1 MFRKIG
7 FVLLALLAWG
17 SAYAA
22 ALPGGISPAMIEQFK
37 SLPRA
42 QQEQLAKQY
51 GVDLSQITGSQG
63 GEGTRQQSTVLQQRQ
78 VLPTDTS
85 SKDDKTQDDD
95 EAKKPVRY
103 GLNLFN
109 ADISSFAPV
118 DNAPVPDDYV
128 VGPNDVISV
137 LLFGKESQQ
146 LSLNVERDGTVN
158 FPDLGPIAVGGLS
171 FGKVKALLEGRVKEQ
186 MIGITAAVTLNSL
199 RTISIFVAG
208 EAKYPGA
215 YAVPALTTV
224 TQALFVAG
232 GVSDIGSL
240 RHIVVKRA
248 GKTVTNFDLY
258 DLLLR
263 GNASDDIRL
272 QSGDVVFIPPY
283 TGIAEVKGEVRRP
296 ALYELNKDDTLADL
310 LAMAGGAKSEA
321 YPQASVLERINSQ
334 NLRDIQNVDLTN
346 SQVLAEHV
354 RGGDVLRVG
363 VTSNRTENA
372 VVLAGA
378 VVRPGKYAWRK
389 GMHVHD
395 LVNSLWADLRL
406 SADLDYALVVR
417 QVNALGDIEVKQFA
431 IGNAVTKPGS
441 QDDIALS
448 PKDVVLVFNYDD
460 ANLERTN
467 LNKYITKQLQPV
479 LDKSSDERWLSDDL
493 LAKGFQYI
501 QDSAQKKDVKS
512 VAGFD
517 IKDAAT
523 DKQQTQ
529 QQLIQQRLADGTIVT
544 TPAGDSGLSQEQQVS
559 TLSEATQNLL
569 SRIFIDPDLIALTP
583 ELKRQELLFPV
594 LEKLKSQARNGSRL
608 QLVSVSG
615 DVKVPGDYPLASG
628 ANVRSLITAAG
639 GLNASAYLGR
649 AELTR
654 AQGTNKDI
662 NGIQVAHRA
671 VDISDAI
678 KGGADNLALVSRDHL
693 NVFSTPDWQVDRT
706 VEIRG
711 EVRFPGSYTVHRGE
725 SLDDVLQRA
734 GGVTQFAFVDGA
746 VFTRRQVQEREKMQ
760 VNKLIEQLRSDVATR
775 ALSADKTTITYQDA
789 MAMIGELQKIQP
801 VGRLVIDLP
810 HVLAGDRDADMQ
822 VEDGDILYVPRKT
835 STVTVVGEVQHA
847 SSHRFKP
854 GMSVDDY
861 LNLSGGF
868 RKRADEDRVYVI
880 RADGSVMIPGH
891 NSSWFSS
898 NSDQLRAGDTI
909 VVPLDTEYMNN
920 LTTWSSVTQ
929 IIYQSAVALAA
940 IATL

>member
-85 SKDDKTQDDD
+85 SKDDKTPDDNG
-95 EAKKPVRY
+95 AKKPVRY

-128 VGPNDVISV
+128 VGPNDVINV

-248 GKTVTNFDLY
+248 GKAVTNFDLY

-296 ALYELNKDDTLADL
+296 AIYELNKNDTLADL
-310 LAMAGGAKSEA
+310 LAMAGGAKAEA

-346 SQVLAEHV
+346 SKVLAEHV

-460 ANLERTN
+460 ANLERSN

-479 LDKSSDERWLSDDL
+479 LNKSSGERWLSDDL
-493 LAKGFQYI
+493 LAKGIQSI
-501 QDSAQKKDVKS
+501 QDNAKQKDVKS
-512 VAGFD
+512 VAGFA

-529 QQLIQQRLADGTIVT
+529 QELTQERLADGTIV
-544 TPAGDSGLSQEQQVS
+544 SVLSD
-559 TLSEATQNLL
+559 ATQSLL
-569 SRIFIDPDLIALTP
+569 SRIFVNPDLMALTP

-594 LEKLKSQARNGSRL
+594 LEKLKNQARSGSEL
-608 QLVSVSG
+608 QVVSISG
-615 DVKVPGDYPLASG
+615 DVKVPGEYPLASG
-628 ANVRSLITAAG
+628 ANIRSLITAAG

-671 VDISDAI
+671 VDISDAV
-678 KGGADNLALVSRDHL
+678 KGGVDNIALASRDHL

-725 SLDDVLQRA
+725 TLDDVLQRA
-734 GGVTQFAFVDGA
+734 GGVTQYAFVDGA
-746 VFTRRQVQEREKMQ
+746 VFTRKQVQDREKMQ

-775 ALSADKTTITYQDA
+775 ALSADTTTVSYQDA

-822 VEDGDILYVPRKT
+822 VEDGDILYIPRKT

-854 GMSVDDY
+854 GMSVEDY

-891 NSSWFSS
+891 NSSWFAS

>member
-1 MFRKIG
+1 
-7 FVLLALLAWG
+7 
-17 SAYAA
+17 
-22 ALPGGISPAMIEQFK
+22 MIEQFK

-85 SKDDKTQDDD
+85 SKDDKTPDDNG
-95 EAKKPVRY
+95 AKKPVRY

-128 VGPNDVISV
+128 VGPNDVINV

-310 LAMAGGAKSEA
+310 LAMAGGAKAEA

-346 SQVLAEHV
+346 SKVLAEHV

-493 LAKGFQYI
+493 LAKGIQSI
-501 QDSAQKKDVKS
+501 QDNAKQKDVKS
-512 VAGFD
+512 VAGFA

-529 QQLIQQRLADGTIVT
+529 QELTQERLADGTIV
-544 TPAGDSGLSQEQQVS
+544 SV
-559 TLSEATQNLL
+559 LSEATQNLL
-569 SRIFIDPDLIALTP
+569 SRIFVNPDLMALTP

-594 LEKLKSQARNGSRL
+594 LEKLKNQARSGSEL
-608 QLVSVSG
+608 QVVSISG
-615 DVKVPGDYPLASG
+615 DVKVPGEYPLASG
-628 ANVRSLITAAG
+628 ANIRSLITAAG

-671 VDISDAI
+671 VDISDAV
-678 KGGADNLALVSRDHL
+678 KGGVDNIALASRDHL

-725 SLDDVLQRA
+725 TLDDVLQRA
-734 GGVTQFAFVDGA
+734 GGVTQYAFVDGA
-746 VFTRRQVQEREKMQ
+746 VFTRKQVQDREKMQ

-775 ALSADKTTITYQDA
+775 ALSADTTTVSYQDA

-822 VEDGDILYVPRKT
+822 VEDGDILYIPRKT

-854 GMSVDDY
+854 GMSVEDY

-891 NSSWFSS
+891 NSSWFAS
-898 NSDQLRAGDTI
+898 NSDQLKAGDTI

>member
-1 MFRKIG
+1 
-7 FVLLALLAWG
+7 
-17 SAYAA
+17 
-22 ALPGGISPAMIEQFK
+22 MIEQFK

-85 SKDDKTQDDD
+85 SKDDKTPDDNG
-95 EAKKPVRY
+95 AKKPVRY

-128 VGPNDVISV
+128 VGPNDVINV

-310 LAMAGGAKSEA
+310 LAMAGGAKAEA

-363 VTSNRTENA
+363 ITSNRTENA

-448 PKDVVLVFNYDD
+448 PKDVVL
-460 ANLERTN
+460 
-467 LNKYITKQLQPV
+467 
-479 LDKSSDERWLSDDL
+479 
-493 LAKGFQYI
+493 
-501 QDSAQKKDVKS
+501 
-512 VAGFD
+512 
-517 IKDAAT
+517 
-523 DKQQTQ
+523 
-529 QQLIQQRLADGTIVT
+529 
-544 TPAGDSGLSQEQQVS
+544 
-559 TLSEATQNLL
+559 
-569 SRIFIDPDLIALTP
+569 
-583 ELKRQELLFPV
+583 
-594 LEKLKSQARNGSRL
+594 
-608 QLVSVSG
+608 
-615 DVKVPGDYPLASG
+615 
-628 ANVRSLITAAG
+628 
-639 GLNASAYLGR
+639 
-649 AELTR
+649 
-654 AQGTNKDI
+654 
-662 NGIQVAHRA
+662 
-671 VDISDAI
+671 
-678 KGGADNLALVSRDHL
+678 
-693 NVFSTPDWQVDRT
+693 
-706 VEIRG
+706 
-711 EVRFPGSYTVHRGE
+711 
-725 SLDDVLQRA
+725 
-734 GGVTQFAFVDGA
+734 
-746 VFTRRQVQEREKMQ
+746 
-760 VNKLIEQLRSDVATR
+760 
-775 ALSADKTTITYQDA
+775 
-789 MAMIGELQKIQP
+789 
-801 VGRLVIDLP
+801 
-810 HVLAGDRDADMQ
+810 
-822 VEDGDILYVPRKT
+822 
-835 STVTVVGEVQHA
+835 
-847 SSHRFKP
+847 
-854 GMSVDDY
+854 
-861 LNLSGGF
+861 
-868 RKRADEDRVYVI
+868 
-880 RADGSVMIPGH
+880 
-891 NSSWFSS
+891 
-898 NSDQLRAGDTI
+898 
-909 VVPLDTEYMNN
+909 
-920 LTTWSSVTQ
+920 
-929 IIYQSAVALAA
+929 
-940 IATL
+940 

>member
-85 SKDDKTQDDD
+85 SKDDKTPDDNG
-95 EAKKPVRY
+95 AKKPVRY

-128 VGPNDVISV
+128 VGPNDVINV

-310 LAMAGGAKSEA
+310 LAMAGGAKAEA

-346 SQVLAEHV
+346 SKVLAEHV

-493 LAKGFQYI
+493 LAKGIQSI
-501 QDSAQKKDVKS
+501 QDNAKQKDVKS
-512 VAGFD
+512 VAGFA

-529 QQLIQQRLADGTIVT
+529 QELTQERLADGTIV
-544 TPAGDSGLSQEQQVS
+544 SV
-559 TLSEATQNLL
+559 LSEATQNLL
-569 SRIFIDPDLIALTP
+569 SRIFVNPDLMALTP

-594 LEKLKSQARNGSRL
+594 LEKLKNQARSGSEL
-608 QLVSVSG
+608 QVVSISG
-615 DVKVPGDYPLASG
+615 DVKVPGEYPLASG
-628 ANVRSLITAAG
+628 ANIRSLITAAG

-671 VDISDAI
+671 VDISDAV
-678 KGGADNLALVSRDHL
+678 KGGVDNIALASRDHL

-725 SLDDVLQRA
+725 TLDDVLQRA
-734 GGVTQFAFVDGA
+734 GGVTQYAFVDGA
-746 VFTRRQVQEREKMQ
+746 VFTRKQVQDREKMQ

-775 ALSADKTTITYQDA
+775 ALSADTTTVSYQDA

-822 VEDGDILYVPRKT
+822 VEDGDILYIPRKT

-854 GMSVDDY
+854 GMSVEDY

-891 NSSWFSS
+891 NSSWFAS
-898 NSDQLRAGDTI
+898 NSDQLKAGDTI

>member
-1 MFRKIG
+1 
-7 FVLLALLAWG
+7 
-17 SAYAA
+17 
-22 ALPGGISPAMIEQFK
+22 
-37 SLPRA
+37 
-42 QQEQLAKQY
+42 
-51 GVDLSQITGSQG
+51 
-63 GEGTRQQSTVLQQRQ
+63 
-78 VLPTDTS
+78 
-85 SKDDKTQDDD
+85 
-95 EAKKPVRY
+95 
-103 GLNLFN
+103 
-109 ADISSFAPV
+109 
-118 DNAPVPDDYV
+118 
-128 VGPNDVISV
+128 
-137 LLFGKESQQ
+137 
-146 LSLNVERDGTVN
+146 
-158 FPDLGPIAVGGLS
+158 
-171 FGKVKALLEGRVKEQ
+171 
-186 MIGITAAVTLNSL
+186 
-199 RTISIFVAG
+199 
-208 EAKYPGA
+208 
-215 YAVPALTTV
+215 
-224 TQALFVAG
+224 
-232 GVSDIGSL
+232 
-240 RHIVVKRA
+240 
-248 GKTVTNFDLY
+248 
-258 DLLLR
+258 
-263 GNASDDIRL
+263 
-272 QSGDVVFIPPY
+272 
-283 TGIAEVKGEVRRP
+283 
-296 ALYELNKDDTLADL
+296 
-310 LAMAGGAKSEA
+310 
-321 YPQASVLERINSQ
+321 
-334 NLRDIQNVDLTN
+334 
-346 SQVLAEHV
+346 
-354 RGGDVLRVG
+354 
-363 VTSNRTENA
+363 
-372 VVLAGA
+372 
-378 VVRPGKYAWRK
+378 
-389 GMHVHD
+389 
-395 LVNSLWADLRL
+395 
-406 SADLDYALVVR
+406 DLDYALVVR

-493 LAKGFQYI
+493 LAKGIQSI
-501 QDSAQKKDVKS
+501 QDNAKQKDVKS
-512 VAGFD
+512 VAGFA

-529 QQLIQQRLADGTIVT
+529 QELTQERLADGTIV
-544 TPAGDSGLSQEQQVS
+544 SV
-559 TLSEATQNLL
+559 LSEATQSLL
-569 SRIFIDPDLIALTP
+569 SRIFVNPDLMALTP

-594 LEKLKSQARNGSRL
+594 LEKLKNQARSGSEL
-608 QLVSVSG
+608 QVVSISG
-615 DVKVPGDYPLASG
+615 DVKVPGEYPLASG
-628 ANVRSLITAAG
+628 ANIRSLITAAG

-671 VDISDAI
+671 VDISDAV
-678 KGGADNLALVSRDHL
+678 KGGVDNIDLASRDHL

-725 SLDDVLQRA
+725 TLDDVLQRA
-734 GGVTQFAFVDGA
+734 GGVTQYAFVDGA
-746 VFTRRQVQEREKMQ
+746 VFTRKQVQDREKMQ

-775 ALSADKTTITYQDA
+775 ALSADTTTVSYQDA

-822 VEDGDILYVPRKT
+822 VEDGDILYIPRKT

-854 GMSVDDY
+854 GMSVEDY

-891 NSSWFSS
+891 NSSWFAS
-898 NSDQLRAGDTI
+898 NSDQLKAGDTI